1 MKKKIFKDKSV
12 QSETCD
18 FYAHMALTYERH
30 FARCFCRYFGN
41 ITQRYFL
48 YNKIWKVFGFRG
60 KICYTV
66 DCSFMCKCKRSIQK
80 KEGDLFEL
88 L

>member
-1 MKKKIFKDKSV
+1 MGQNV
-12 QSETCD
+12 HNETCD

-30 FARCFCRYFGN
+30 FAKCFCRYFGN

-48 YNKIWKVFGFRG
+48 HNKIWKVFGFLG

>member
-1 MKKKIFKDKSV
+1 MHN
-12 QSETCD
+12 ETGD
-18 FYAHMALTYERH
+18 FFVHMPAMHGRH
-30 FARCFCRYFGN
+30 FARYFCRYFGN

-48 YNKIWKVFGFRG
+48 HNKIWKVFGFLG

>member
-30 FARCFCRYFGN
+30 FARCFCRYSGN
-41 ITQRYFL
+41 KKTIKGDRTKRKNADVWNR
-48 YNKIWKVFGFRG
+48 NK
-60 KICYTV
+60 
-66 DCSFMCKCKRSIQK
+66 DA
-80 KEGDLFEL
+80 
-88 L
+88 